1 MKLLSRVRHNEIVE
15 NIGAY
20 LPGGSLKRKLLEMK
34 TSTPATKKKTKC
46 SISSQNDSLSGEFFN
61 TMANST
67 FQESGYSSFSS
78 V

>member
-1 MKLLSRVRHNEIVE
+1 MKLISRVRHNEIVE

-20 LPGGSLKRKLLEMK
+20 LPGGSLKRKLPEMQ

-46 SISSQNDSLSGEFFN
+46 KISSRNDSLSSEFFN
-61 TMANST
+61 ASSNST
-67 FQESGYSSFSS
+67 FQESGYCSFSS